1 MSYGLQTIDFEKKSY
16 PPPNECQLMIEAG
29 HYLADWHI
37 IALNENGMTSEVFAL
52 HGTVDKDSWCQGV
65 TFSRNGVQNGGND

>member
-37 IALNENGMTSEVFAL
+37 IALNENGMTSKTSEVIP
-52 HGTVDKDSWCQGV
+52 
-65 TFSRNGVQNGGND
+65 FSLRAMNAS

>member
-1 MSYGLQTIDFEKKSY
+1 
-16 PPPNECQLMIEAG
+16 MIEAG

-52 HGTVDKDSWCQGV
+52 HGTVDKDGWCQGV